1 MQKEYLSD
9 MNRTRIFK
17 TLIITSISAST
28 IISGCKK
35 GTQQSNST
43 GTDKPTARLEIYVD
57 RGAFEYDS
65 FSLRDTVLTY
75 HPSKEGFE
83 KDSTYSKKI
92 VKHISKKQKD
102 SLFAYIIT
110 HNVLNSSDHYSNET
124 TDNSLL
130 EITIIQNQKTKRI
143 SCDDFQRGCPDKI
156 QYFEELFIQWIEVDL
171 RRKLLPG

>member
-1 MQKEYLSD
+1 MKSRLLS
-9 MNRTRIFK
+9 FLL
-17 TLIITSISAST
+17 LIT
-28 IISGCKK
+28 ICFGCKK
-35 GTQQSNST
+35 ATQQSNST
-43 GTDKPTARLEIYVD
+43 DTYKPTDLLEVYLD

-65 FSLRDTVLTY
+65 FSLNDTALTY

-83 KDSTYSKKI
+83 KDSSYFKKI

-102 SLFAYIIT
+102 SLLAYIIT
-110 HNVLNSSDHYSNET
+110 HNILKSSDHYSNET

-130 EITIIQNQKTKRI
+130 EITIIHNQNTKRI
-143 SCDDFQRGCPDKI
+143 SCEDFQRGCPDKI